1 MNILIVDDSKI
12 VRRVLKNAL
21 ERYALKEGWEN
32 LSLYEAEDGVEAMEA
47 MKNHEIDIMFLEWN
61 MPNMNGDEVVTRVR
75 ENKEWNKTRIIMAT
89 TEGEKSLVVKM
100 LKKGVNGYL
109 VKPLQE
115 ESLFKTLNNIMARMA
130 R

>member
-47 MKNHEIDIMFLEWN
+47 MKNHEIDIMFLDWN